1 MHEKDLY
8 PHVER
13 WVKHHYQCWASG
25 INTGVR
31 SGRIDVVGV
40 RDVGGDLSGRSEVI
54 AVEVKAGTQVFT
66 TAAGQAHG
74 YSVMADR
81 CYLAD
86 KRTGPNP
93 FDPAELMIAE
103 RLGIGLLAIRG
114 NNKTD
119 LVLSAPTND
128 PIDELRL
135 QVLEKLGLADCSLCG
150 TLFHRNTAESST
162 GWTGVVRADRDNKDL
177 AAAVKQGRGYMWW
190 LSEAAVARDQ
200 KGRKQD
206 YWRRYL
212 CHDCSWALA
221 RHDERE
227 V

>member
-1 MHEKDLY
+1 MLEHDLY

-13 WVKHHYQCWASG
+13 WVKKHYRCWATG
-25 INTGVR
+25 INTGLK

-40 RDVGGDLSGRSEVI
+40 RDIGGDLSGKSEVVAI
-54 AVEVKAGTQVFT
+54 EVKAGTQVFT
-66 TAAGQAHG
+66 TSAGQAYG

-86 KRTGPNP
+86 LRRGGSP
-93 FDPAELMIAE
+93 FSPDELMIAE

-114 NNKTD
+114 NNQVD
-119 LVLSAPTND
+119 LVLSAPLAQ

-150 TLFHRNTAESST
+150 TLFRRNGRGGANSFQ
-162 GWTGVVRADRDNKDL
+162 GVVRSSDRNGL
-177 AAAVKQGRGYMWW
+177 AEAAGKNRGYMWW
-190 LSEAAVARDQ
+190 LTAAADERDRSQ
-200 KGRKQD
+200 RQQY

-212 CHDCSWALA
+212 CRDCSRALMP
-221 RHDERE
+221 RSQR
-227 V
+227 